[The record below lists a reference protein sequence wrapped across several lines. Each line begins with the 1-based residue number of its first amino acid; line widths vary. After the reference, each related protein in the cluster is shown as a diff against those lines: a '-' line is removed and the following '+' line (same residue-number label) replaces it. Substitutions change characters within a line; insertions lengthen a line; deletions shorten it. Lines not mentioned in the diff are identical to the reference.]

1 MKEITRI
8 ITVRI
13 TEIADISDREPMT
26 KDECEKVIKDNIKK
40 LFCIDDVVVDNI
52 QDFIMEKEGEVDA

>member
-13 TEIADISDREPMT
+13 TEVADISDREPMT
-26 KDECEKVIKDNIKK
+26 KDECAEVIKDNIKRI
-40 LFCIDDVVVDNI
+40 FSVDDVVVDSI
-52 QDFIMEKEGEVDA
+52 HDFIMEKEGDN

>member
-13 TEIADISDREPMT
+13 TEVADISDREPMT
-26 KDECEKVIKDNIKK
+26 KDECAEVIKDNIKRI
-40 LFCIDDVVVDNI
+40 FSVDDVVVDSI
-52 QDFIMEKEGEVDA
+52 HDFIMEKEGET

>member
-8 ITVRI
+8 VTVRI

-26 KDECEKVIKDNIKK
+26 KDECVEVIKDNIKK
-40 LFCIDDVVVDNI
+40 IILC
-52 QDFIMEKEGEVDA
+52 